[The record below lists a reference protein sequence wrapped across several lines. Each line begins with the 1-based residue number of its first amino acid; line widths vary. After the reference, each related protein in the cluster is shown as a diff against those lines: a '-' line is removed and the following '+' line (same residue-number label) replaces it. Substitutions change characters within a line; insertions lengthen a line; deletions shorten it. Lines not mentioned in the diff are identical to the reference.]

1 MRTTKFLSVLLVA
14 VTMLTS
20 MTACHTSKKVTN
32 RRYMSTLKRDL
43 KRHIKDAD
51 VSKAGDTVRVV
62 YPELVM
68 FDFDKDQVKAQAL
81 PSMER
86 FANTLRDYCLVHV
99 IVNGYTDNTGTDE
112 VNLSLSKRRAENA
125 KNTLETDGVG
135 NTRIVTHGLGS
146 ANPIM
151 SNKTPE
157 GRQANRRVE
166 FVIYEG
172 K

>member
-1 MRTTKFLSVLLVA
+1 MA

-32 RRYMSTLKRDL
+32 RRYMSTLHRDL

-51 VSKAGDTVRVV
+51 VSKTGDTVRVV

-81 PSMER
+81 PSMEQ

-135 NTRIVTHGLGS
+135 NTRIITNGMGA
-146 ANPIM
+146 ANPVM
-151 SNKTPE
+151 TNSTPE
-157 GRQANRRVE
+157 GRRANRRVE